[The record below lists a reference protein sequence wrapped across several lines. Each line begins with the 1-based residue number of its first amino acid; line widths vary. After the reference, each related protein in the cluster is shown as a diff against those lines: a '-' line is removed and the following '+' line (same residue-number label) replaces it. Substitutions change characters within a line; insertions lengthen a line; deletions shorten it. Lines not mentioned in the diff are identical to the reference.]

1 MDPSDIHGT
10 KYFMQTAL
18 EHTFFSSAHGTFFS
32 SAHGTFFRIDPGLGQ
47 KTSLRK
53 LKNEGGTSLVVQ

>member
-10 KYFMQTAL
+10 KYYMQTAP
-18 EHTFFSSAHGTFFS
+18 EHTFFS
-32 SAHGTFFRIDPGLGQ
+32 SAHGTFFRIDPELGQ

-53 LKNEGGTSLVVQ
+53 CIKNEGQTSLVVQ